1 MTAHFR
7 NVVKRMRSAAGVSQT
22 ELAVRLG
29 TTQSAVARWE
39 TGEVSP
45 RLNTLERIA
54 EACGLEAHVVWPD
67 RGRRDGPASPAW
79 RDAVIEAYKKDIDRT
94 LLRENL
100 KLTLEQRL
108 QQLQQLAEFAD
119 KFRGLAR
126 RA

>member
-1 MTAHFR
+1 
-7 NVVKRMRSAAGVSQT
+7 MRAAAGLSQT

-54 EACGLEAHVVWPD
+54 QACGLEAHIVWAD
-67 RGRRDGPASPAW
+67 HARRSGPASPAG
-79 RDAVIEAYKKDIDRT
+79 RDPVIEAYKKDIDRT

-100 KLTLEQRL
+100 KLTAEQRL

-119 KFRGLAR
+119 KFRGIAR